1 MNFLRPTIIGL
12 LALAALLALFA
23 QGQPA
28 YAAAISFADTYGP
41 LAVPFPASPL
51 ATLSQFDPALG
62 TLTKVTL
69 TLDAN
74 TSGGTIAW
82 DNEATAVTDVTLGIG
97 AKVTAV
103 GLAGITAVAIPLQ
116 IDSAVG
122 IAADNDAAADFVGTD
137 SFSVVGGSGSDSG
150 TGMLT
155 AGFGVYIGLGTF
167 DVTISASVQNF
178 LSTTGGFGP
187 ISQSA
192 GITDGTVTVTY
203 EFTPPPVGGIAEV
216 LVGGGEDPAR
226 TGAGSGSSSLLY
238 AALAGAVAAGALA
251 ITAAGWYA
259 RRRWLR

>member
-28 YAAAISFADTYGP
+28 YAATISFADTFGP
-41 LAVPFPASPL
+41 ATVPFPASPL

-82 DNEATAVTDVTLGIG
+82 DNEALTEADVTLGIG
-97 AKVTAV
+97 ARVTAV
-103 GLAGITAVAIPLQ
+103 GLAGITAVAVPLQ
-116 IDSAVG
+116 TDSAVG
-122 IAADNDAAADFVGTD
+122 VAADNDDAPDFVGTD
-137 SFSVVGGSGSDSG
+137 SFSVVGGSGSDSDFDE
-150 TGMLT
+150 LT

-167 DVTISASVQNF
+167 DVTISASVANF

-187 ISQSA
+187 ISQVP

-238 AALAGAVAAGALA
+238 AAIVGGTAAAAVALAG
-251 ITAAGWYA
+251 GWYA